1 MAAPDVPIAHDKI
14 LVHQVVL
21 QRSTIVKINK

>member
-1 MAAPDVPIAHDKI
+1 MAAPDVPIVHDKI

-21 QRSTIVKINK
+21 QHSTIGINK